1 MHKFLRS
8 EDGFFFES
16 DDMDVGF
23 VIFSELEFVSALQ
36 EIEQSA
42 TINFEE
48 TDSYLEM
55 AVLFL

>member
-1 MHKFLRS
+1 
-8 EDGFFFES
+8 
-16 DDMDVGF
+16 MDVSF
-23 VIFSELEFVSALQ
+23 VIFSELEFVSALK